1 MGIYDKIGNLLFN
14 NTFGKLIINEVN
26 KGSKLLQE
34 LLENKKKNDL
44 INNIYEYGLNK
55 YGNEPFYDIF
65 YKDFFNIK
73 YLTIVYDSLNTTNN
87 KELNSVDKLI
97 NHFYKE
103 SHYPIG
109 YQNDVK
115 CAIADIINCF
125 FVEINK
131 PLNHTEQTNQ
141 SFIQNNNDQ
150 IVTPIIE
157 KIDELKKTL
166 EEYSNIP
173 NINIDDFTI
182 SSNKN
187 DDEIK
192 PIPVE
197 KKPKSINVFFY
208 NKFYNVSS
216 DYNSLLAF
224 LEFSGQEQSFDIVKH
239 IILYDDNTTTEEIIN
254 SEINDNVLSFQMP
267 YCDEIL
273 KSKKIFIKPPRTEYS
288 ISIETSNHEIIVPN
302 YNVYF
307 TRERNGDIITTT
319 WNDISVESNVIINFI
334 VSFSSITKE
343 TIKFKFNINAKNPKD
358 VYSQYHY
365 YKVLDML
372 KKSDKIIF
380 RDNSTHNILLETAT
394 LNVNISDDDLDYF
407 IKLYNNALWVQD
419 KYNIGF
425 TVPEEVCYEDYVTLE
440 MLRNIKEN
448 RYYIFPNNFQINCI
462 VPYDE
467 NYEKQNEIDNEQLYT
482 AGYESKYIDIWGTH
496 INFTPDEP
504 LRMILSCANIEK
516 TTDGIKITSIGTIYA
531 TTVDKSGDQLLKIDD
546 II

>member
-1 MGIYDKIGNLLFN
+1 MFN

-44 INNIYEYGLNK
+44 INNIYEYGLSK
-55 YGNEPFYDIF
+55 YGSKPFYDVLS
-65 YKDFFNIK
+65 KDFFNVR
-73 YLTIVYDSLNTTNN
+73 YLNIVYDSLNITNN
-87 KELNSVDKLI
+87 NNELNSVDKLI

-109 YQNDVK
+109 YQNDAK

-141 SFIQNNNDQ
+141 NFIQNNNDQ

-157 KIDELKKTL
+157 KIDELKKSL
-166 EEYSNIP
+166 EEYSNKS
-173 NINIDDFTI
+173 NININDFII

-187 DDEIK
+187 DTEIQ

-197 KKPKSINVFFY
+197 RKPKNINVFFY
-208 NKFYNVSS
+208 NKFYNVSP
-216 DYNSLLAF
+216 DFNSLLAF
-224 LEFSGQEQSFDIVKH
+224 LEFSGQEESFDIVKH

-267 YCDEIL
+267 YCDGLI
-273 KSKKIFIKPPRTEYS
+273 KSKNIFIKPPRTEYS
-288 ISIETSNHEIIVPN
+288 ISIETSDHRIIVPN

-319 WNDISVESNVIINFI
+319 WNDISVDTNVIINFI

-343 TIKFKFNINAKNPKD
+343 TTKFKFNINAKNPKD

-407 IKLYNNALWVQD
+407 TKLYNNALWVQD
-419 KYNIGF
+419 KYNIRF
-425 TVPEEVCYEDYVTLE
+425 TVPEEVCYEDYITLE
-440 MLRNIKEN
+440 MLRNIKEK

-462 VPYDE
+462 VSYDE

-482 AGYESKYIDIWGTH
+482 AGYESKYIDIWDTH
-496 INFTPDEP
+496 INFKPDEP

-531 TTVDKSGDQLLKIDD
+531 TTADKIGD
-546 II
+546 